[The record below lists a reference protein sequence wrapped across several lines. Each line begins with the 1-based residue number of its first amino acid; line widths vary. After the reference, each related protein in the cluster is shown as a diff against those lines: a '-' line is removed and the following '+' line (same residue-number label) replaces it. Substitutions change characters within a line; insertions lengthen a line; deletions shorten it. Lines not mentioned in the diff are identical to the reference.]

1 MQFCKVMIDEFG
13 KLNNEVIHFS
23 PGINLIYGENE
34 SGKTTVHTFLRSML
48 FGMER
53 GRGRAAATD
62 DWSRFEPWEY
72 GGRYGG
78 SLIFCCGDRTFQID
92 RSFERNRKTER
103 LFCLE
108 DGEELSL
115 EHGDLEMLLCQMTEK
130 GYRNSVSLEQ
140 NQNFSREALAGTL
153 RNQAANYSGS
163 SSDNIDVA
171 AAIGWLKNERKQLEK
186 KLKEAE
192 EEIRKKRSL
201 LEQKENY
208 LREEYA
214 RKAASYRQL
223 EGELED
229 EPFSDEKVRRNPLLI
244 LVAVVAIALSMYFAD
259 LPWKIVFS
267 AAAVALEEIWYAINK
282 RGIAADHRAKEA
294 ERLEKGDQLWRK
306 QVLLEDIRELE
317 TQIHNLSEE
326 QAECVTGSD
335 EYAEIK
341 RKCQVYMSAE
351 KRIADLSSDMIQEA
365 GHSGNLAERM
375 SDIIRELTDGK
386 YEKVYLDEDMR
397 CSVYTEGKKIPAESL
412 SRGTLEQ
419 LLFALRMAAAE
430 ELYDEPMPVVLDDA
444 FVFYDDERLGNTL
457 EWLADNRQQVIL
469 FTCQSREE
477 EMLRSQGIPYTK
489 KSGL

>member
-1 MQFCKVMIDEFG
+1 MQFCKAKTEEFG
-13 KLNNEVIHFS
+13 KLNQEVIYFS

-34 SGKTTVHTFLRSML
+34 SGKTTLHTFLRSML

-53 GRGRAAATD
+53 GHGRAAAND

-78 SLIFCCGDRTFQID
+78 SLTFICGDRTFQID

-103 LFCLE
+103 LFCLD

-115 EHGDLEMLLCQMTEK
+115 EQGDLEMLLCQMTEK

-140 NQNFSREALAGTL
+140 NQDFSREALAGEV

-163 SSDNIDVA
+163 ASDNIDVA
-171 AAIGWLKNERKQLEK
+171 AAIGWLKNERKQFEK

-192 EEIRKKRSL
+192 TEIRRKRGL

-214 RKAASYRQL
+214 RKTASYRQL
-223 EGELED
+223 EGELGE
-229 EPFSDEKVRRNPLLI
+229 EQLSDEKVRRNPFLI
-244 LVAVVAIALSMYFAD
+244 LAAAAVIALSMYFAA
-259 LPWKIVFS
+259 LPWNIVFS
-267 AAAVALEEIWYAINK
+267 LAAVALEEIWYAINK
-282 RGIAADHRAKEA
+282 RGMAADRRAKEA

-306 QVLLEDIRELE
+306 QVLLEDIRELQ

-326 QAECVTGSD
+326 QAECVAGSD
-335 EYAEIK
+335 EYVELK
-341 RKCQVYMSAE
+341 RKCQAYLSAE

-375 SDIIRELTDGK
+375 SEIIRKLTDGK

-397 CSVYTEGKKIPAESL
+397 CSVYTDGKKVPAKSL

-457 EWLADNRQQVIL
+457 EWLAENRQQVLL

-477 EMLRSQGIPYTK
+477 EILRSRGIKCTK
-489 KSGL
+489 IIL